1 MNLGFIGTGKIAS
14 SVITGICKS
23 KISYKKIIISPR
35 NKKIAQGLKRKF
47 KKIVIAKNNQQ
58 IVDQCNWVFLS
69 VTPTVGEKIIK
80 DLKFK
85 SNQSK
90 IWGVLIF
97 LSIVTIIEV
106 ALGILKP
113 EVLIENSFLRM
124 KLINWIFIILTIV
137 KAYYI
142 MWDFMHLRDELR
154 GLQASVVITL
164 MFLIGYLAFILLVEG
179 NYIFDVMYEGFVSWN
194 F

>member
-1 MNLGFIGTGKIAS
+1 MG
-14 SVITGICKS
+14 
-23 KISYKKIIISPR
+23 
-35 NKKIAQGLKRKF
+35 
-47 KKIVIAKNNQQ
+47 NNTHKLE
-58 IVDQCNWVFLS
+58 IFR
-69 VTPTVGEKIIK
+69 GY
-80 DLKFK
+80 LKFK
-85 SNQSK
+85 SNQTK

-106 ALGILKP
+106 ALGIVKP
-113 EVLIENSFLRM
+113 EILIENSFLRM

-154 GLQASVVITL
+154 DLQASVVITL
-164 MFLIGYLAFILLVEG
+164 MFLIVYLAFILLVEG

>member
-1 MNLGFIGTGKIAS
+1 MGNNTHKLEIFRGF
-14 SVITGICKS
+14 
-23 KISYKKIIISPR
+23 
-35 NKKIAQGLKRKF
+35 
-47 KKIVIAKNNQQ
+47 
-58 IVDQCNWVFLS
+58 
-69 VTPTVGEKIIK
+69 
-80 DLKFK
+80 LKFK
-85 SNQSK
+85 SNQTK

-113 EVLIENSFLRM
+113 EVLIDNYFLRM

-142 MWDFMHLRDELR
+142 MWDFMHLRDEVR
-154 GLQASVVITL
+154 GLQFSVVVTL
-164 MFLIGYLAFILLVEG
+164 MFLIAYLAFILLVEG